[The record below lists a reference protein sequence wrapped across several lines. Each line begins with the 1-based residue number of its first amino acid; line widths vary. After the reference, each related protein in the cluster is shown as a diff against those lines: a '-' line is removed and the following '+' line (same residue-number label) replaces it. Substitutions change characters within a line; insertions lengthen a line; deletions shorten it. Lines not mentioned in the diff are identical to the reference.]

1 MCVCVLNLSCKRTC
15 NISNPKL
22 LACFTFSRDGSMVE
36 VDRVRGETENAAEE
50 RVCEMSWIFLAVVK
64 PLHLLFLSLS
74 PEHITSWMISE

>member
-1 MCVCVLNLSCKRTC
+1 
-15 NISNPKL
+15 
-22 LACFTFSRDGSMVE
+22 MVE